1 MNQPHDSEA
10 YDLRLASVLA
20 ELTDRLQRGEHVDL
34 DEIQRSHPDLA
45 ADLGELWGAVL
56 VADVAGSESVVL
68 ENEKTSTA
76 PSFESSFDLP
86 CEFADYVLEE
96 EVGRGGMGI
105 VFRARQTSLD
115 REVAV
120 KMILSGTF
128 ATKSERE
135 RFRAEAEA
143 AARLDHPNIVAVHEV
158 GEHGEIPYFSLRYI
172 AGMTL
177 AERLRMKPMP
187 ARDAA
192 EILAKV
198 ARAVD
203 CAHQCGVLHRDLKPS
218 NILLDEA
225 GEPYVTD
232 FGLAKRDNDANV
244 TRTGAVI
251 GTPAYMSPEQASGN
265 RNAIGPASDIYGLG
279 AILYYMLT
287 GRPPFQADSPVDVL
301 LLVREQDPIRPRIV
315 NPRADRDLEMIALR
329 CLQKPSDLRY
339 RSAAMLADDLE
350 AYLVDEPL
358 AVRSGRLV
366 QVLSRAFRETH
377 HATVLENWGLLWMWH
392 SLVLLGVCL
401 LTNGMQWLGT
411 AQRWHYVVLWTLAL
425 WAWGGVFWLLRRRM
439 GPVTFVERQ
448 IAHVWLASLV
458 GIAALFPLEWYLQ
471 LETLTLSPIIGVVGA
486 MTFIIKGGILSGLFY
501 VQGVALLCTSV
512 AMLLVPEYA
521 HAIFGFVSAACF
533 FFPGLK
539 YHRQRLRNVAKT

>member
-34 DEIQRSHPDLA
+34 DEIQRSYPDLA

-68 ENEKTSTA
+68 DDEKTSTA

-225 GEPYVTD
+225 GEPFVTD

-265 RNAIGPASDIYGLG
+265 RNAVGPASDIYGLG

-287 GRPPFQADSPVDVL
+287 GRPPFQADSPVNVM

-350 AYLVDEPL
+350 AYLADEPL

-392 SLVLLGVCL
+392 SLVLLGDCL

>member
-1 MNQPHDSEA
+1 MNQPHDSAA

-501 VQGVALLCTSV
+501 AQGVALLCTSV

>member
-105 VFRARQTSLD
+105 VFRARHTSLA

-143 AARLDHPNIVAVHEV
+143 AARLDHPNIVTVHEV

-177 AERLRMKPMP
+177 AERIRMKPMP

-501 VQGVALLCTSV
+501 AQGVALLCTSV

>member
-1 MNQPHDSEA
+1 MNQPHDSAA

-105 VFRARQTSLD
+105 VFRARHTSLA

-501 VQGVALLCTSV
+501 AQGVALLCTSV

>member
-350 AYLVDEPL
+350 AYLADEPL